1 MYSLKIHKRAVRFFK
16 SRSNSERKLIKV
28 KLDLLVENPYS
39 HPQLDIKR
47 LKGIEEVFRLR
58 IGKIRIIY
66 LVRNS
71 ELLIL
76 IISAGTKG
84 DIYKNK

>member
-76 IISAGTKG
+76 IISAGTRG